1 MARPRLV
8 PLALLVLMWLAPAFA
23 ATCQRSV
30 TTVATGY
37 GPAGVSP
44 DLQQTEAVIQALAN
58 AIGQV
63 RGVFVEQQAQL
74 TDVYQT
80 ALRDETFSVVST
92 TDFTE
97 TIRTRTSGLVVAYE
111 VARSSL
117 HGDLLEV
124 EVRVTVCTDPRLLV
138 DWAGPP
144 QLRTAFEDALRQV
157 LQPTGWT
164 VLTTNSVTHLDVAA
178 ASLETGA
185 SHVVTASMRSA
196 DGGRWE
202 GMDSVDVTLTLN
214 LYDVIGNELL
224 QGGSYTT
231 SAIGRS
237 SGEATASAVD
247 QLGREVAGYVVR
259 ALAADGA
266 AQSVLHVTFR
276 NVRRPN
282 TPVELKTELERVPG
296 VVTVE
301 MAGMEE
307 DSVRFRVHGAISACA
322 LSAEVS
328 LTRRLL
334 LREGECSDFAAVI
347 DVLRE

>member
-1 MARPRLV
+1 MTSLRLV
-8 PLALLVLMWLAPAFA
+8 PLALLVLMWLAPTFA
-23 ATCQRSV
+23 ASCQRSV

-37 GPAGVSP
+37 APAGASS

-58 AIGQV
+58 AIGQI

-74 TDVYQT
+74 SDVYQT

-92 TDFTE
+92 TNFSE
-97 TIRTRTSGLVVAYE
+97 TIRTRTSGLVVGYE

-144 QLRTAFEDALRQV
+144 QMRTAFEDALRQV

-164 VLTTNSVTHLDVAA
+164 VLTANNFTHLDVAV

-185 SHVVTASMRSA
+185 SHVVSAGMRSA
-196 DGGRWE
+196 DGSRWE
-202 GMDSVDVTLTLN
+202 GMDSVDVTLTLT

-237 SGEATASAVD
+237 SEEAAAAAVD
-247 QLGREVAGYVVR
+247 QLGREVAGDVVR
-259 ALAADGA
+259 ALAAGGA
-266 AQSVLHVTFR
+266 VQSVLHVTFR

-282 TPVELKTELERVPG
+282 TPVELQTELERVPG
-296 VVTVE
+296 VVAIE
-301 MAGMEE
+301 MAGMDEG
-307 DSVRFRVHGAISACA
+307 SVRFRVHGAISACA
-322 LSAEVS
+322 LSAELS
-328 LTRRLL
+328 RTRRLL
-334 LREGECSDFAAVI
+334 LRESECSGFAAVI